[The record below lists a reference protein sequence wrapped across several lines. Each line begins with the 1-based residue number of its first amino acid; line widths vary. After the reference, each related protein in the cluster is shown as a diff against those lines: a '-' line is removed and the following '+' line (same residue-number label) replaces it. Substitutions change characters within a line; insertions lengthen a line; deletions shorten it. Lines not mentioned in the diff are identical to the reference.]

1 MNPDTDPR
9 NAKSPG
15 AVPGLGLDRLS
26 QSVAM
31 TPASPGVVVD
41 ELNSIMQGKVQDES
55 DMRHPVSHGSDIAG
69 SNAVDITERRLLRS
83 QLCPAPRRPDSS
95 HRK

>member
-1 MNPDTDPR
+1 MNPTQT
-9 NAKSPG
+9 PG
-15 AVPGLGLDRLS
+15 MQKAPELFRGLGWTELS

-31 TPASPGVVVD
+31 TPVSPGVVVD

-55 DMRHPVSHGSDIAG
+55 DMRHPVSNGADIAG

-83 QLCPAPRRPDSS
+83 QLCPAPRPPDSS